1 MSMSAEHA
9 EELKNEPAV
18 VCCRTEEG
26 TILSADNLEDPN
38 IFPDMVDSGLLN
50 IPGDCLKVGEVIG
63 AKLLK
68 TIDSLTPLTKD
79 MVEGAKSLDGDVRSK
94 PEIQIESPEEKAI
107 LKNNLKAGDIIKVED
122 LENPMHFE
130 KLQDSLLIKLDEK
143 VLTRGEVVGA
153 KLTEDAPAISGVT
166 ASMLEGFEEKALEIA
181 QDSKEVD
188 FNSVIPLN
196 GNRGFLR
203 LKIEE
208 GTGIYIE
215 IPFTQV

>member
-38 IFPDMVDSGLLN
+38 IFPDMVDSRLLT
-50 IPGDCLKVGEVIG
+50 IPEGCLQVGEVIG

-79 MVEGAKSLDGDVRSK
+79 IVENPNSFDEDKK
-94 PEIQIESPEEKAI
+94 IKIELPEEKAV
-107 LKNNLKAGDIIKVED
+107 LKNNLKSGDIITLED

-130 KLQDSLLIKLDEK
+130 KLKDSLLIELNEK

-153 KLTEDAPAISGVT
+153 KLTKDVPAISPIM
-166 ASMLEGFEEKALEIA
+166 ASMLEGFDEKSLEITG
-181 QDSKEVD
+181 DSEKID
-188 FNSVIPLN
+188 FNSVIPLK
-196 GNRGFLR
+196 GNRGVLR

-208 GTGIYIE
+208 GKGIYIE
-215 IPFTQV
+215 IPYTQL

>member
-68 TIDSLTPLTKD
+68 TIDSLTPLTPAI
-79 MVEGAKSLDGDVRSK
+79 VEGYKEIGGEEDKKEEAPKAEEAVEVLEA
-94 PEIQIESPEEKAI
+94 PEVYEEGCMAASVEGGV
-107 LKNNLKAGDIIKVED
+107 LKI
-122 LENPMHFE
+122 
-130 KLQDSLLIKLDEK
+130 
-143 VLTRGEVVGA
+143 
-153 KLTEDAPAISGVT
+153 
-166 ASMLEGFEEKALEIA
+166 
-181 QDSKEVD
+181 
-188 FNSVIPLN
+188 
-196 GNRGFLR
+196 
-203 LKIEE
+203 KIEE
-208 GTGIYIE
+208 GRGIDIE
-215 IPFTQV
+215 LPL